1 MAGLTGTIVE
11 VLRKSKIFAPRRPL
25 LLIYS
30 PLFGMSDVR
39 FLVADANPSVQ
50 KFFQQLII
58 GYGFEADS
66 IKTASTPRAALNLA
80 SEHAPHMLLSDC
92 YADGELSAFDL
103 HREALAHNPDCR
115 LALISAQVN
124 DTLTQQAQQA
134 NALFYLAK
142 PFTAAEVK
150 QAMSNALAQLGKQ
163 HPAIAKIMQS
173 PAAAAGQTVAATTR
187 RPVLPALPKFKA
199 GDAVLYLGRYDTVK
213 NVILRQG
220 ELVVSLLGT
229 PGMVLASKLT
239 KL

>member
-1 MAGLTGTIVE
+1 
-11 VLRKSKIFAPRRPL
+11 
-25 LLIYS
+25 
-30 PLFGMSDVR
+30 MSDVR

-50 KFFQQLII
+50 KFFQQLIV
-58 GYGFEADS
+58 GYGFDADS
-66 IKTASTPRAALNLA
+66 IKTAGTPQAALTLA
-80 SEHAPHMLLSDC
+80 SEHAPHLLLSDC
-92 YADGELSAFDL
+92 YADGEVSAFDV
-103 HREALAHNPDCR
+103 HREALARNPECR
-115 LALISAQVN
+115 LALMSAQVN

-150 QAMSNALAQLGKQ
+150 QAMANALVLLGKQ
-163 HPAIAKIMQS
+163 HPAIAKKMQR
-173 PAAAAGQTVAATTR
+173 PATAASQVAPLPPQ
-187 RPVLPALPKFKA
+187 RPALPALPKFKA

-229 PGMVLASKLT
+229 PGLVLATKLT

>member
-1 MAGLTGTIVE
+1 M
-11 VLRKSKIFAPRRPL
+11 P
-25 LLIYS
+25 
-30 PLFGMSDVR
+30 DVR

-50 KFFQQLII
+50 KFFHQLIV
-58 GYGFEADS
+58 GYGFEADG
-66 IKTASTPRAALNLA
+66 IKTASTAHAALALA

-92 YADGELSAFDL
+92 YTDGELSAFDL
-103 HREALAHNPDCR
+103 HREALTRNPDCR
-115 LALISAQVN
+115 LALMSAQVN
-124 DTLTQQAQQA
+124 DALTQQAQQA

-150 QAMSNALAQLGKQ
+150 QAMADALALLGKQ
-163 HPAIAKIMQS
+163 HPAIAQKMQP
-173 PAAAAGQTVAATTR
+173 PAAATSQTAAAPPQ